1 VVSSTLL
8 FLLGLLFYRSVIF
21 AVVLTAFSIPC
32 KKYYAKH
39 LSDKRRQILSVEFKD
54 LLNSM
59 SSSFASGRQTSEAI
73 GEAEENLSLIYE
85 ESSPI
90 LIEVREMV
98 RRLFQGR
105 ESERDVLYDFAVR
118 SASQDILDFV
128 DVLFICRETGGDT
141 VKAVNDASVQIME
154 KIEIQKDI
162 LVATSQKK
170 FEAKILSCLPPVIL
184 LFLNLSTSDY
194 LSMLYGNIAG
204 ICIMSVALGLMC
216 AAFYWSTKISDI
228 RV

>member
-1 VVSSTLL
+1 L
-8 FLLGLLFYRSVIF
+8 
-21 AVVLTAFSIPC
+21 A
-32 KKYYAKH
+32 
-39 LSDKRRQILSVEFKD
+39 VEFKD
-54 LLNSM
+54 LLNSL

-73 GEAEENLSLIYE
+73 LEAEENLRLIYE

-105 ESERDVLYDFAVR
+105 ESESDVLYDFAVR
-118 SASQDILDFV
+118 SASQDIMDFV

-170 FEAKILSCLPPVIL
+170 FEAKILSGLPPVIL

-194 LSMLYGNIAG
+194 LSILYGNIVG
-204 ICIMSVALGLMC
+204 VCVMSVALGLMF

-228 RV
+228 TV